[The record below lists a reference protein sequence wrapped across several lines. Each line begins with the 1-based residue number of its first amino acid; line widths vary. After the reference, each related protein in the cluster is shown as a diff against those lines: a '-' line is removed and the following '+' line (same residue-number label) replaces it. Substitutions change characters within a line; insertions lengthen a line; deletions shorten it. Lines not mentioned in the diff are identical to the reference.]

1 MSEETSPRDSNAEE
15 DALWHSYLAARDPK
29 IRTRLFEF
37 YLNTAH
43 KLAGYFYARRPD
55 RGAEFADYL
64 QYACVGLIESL
75 DRFEPGREAS
85 FSTFAS
91 YRIRGAILNGL
102 ERSTELAAQHAYRRQ
117 LEKERVSSLLDESH
131 STADPFEG
139 LVEVAIGMT
148 LGFALEDHGAANQE
162 SGGDPYR
169 TFALKN
175 LRERLLIIV
184 DALPER
190 ERQIIKW
197 HYFDHLE
204 FKVIGEVFKLSKG
217 RVSQLHARALKL
229 IREALHSIDRF
240 DLTL

>member
-1 MSEETSPRDSNAEE
+1 MEEIDLDNSKSEEE
-15 DALWHSYLAARDPK
+15 ALWRSYLVARDPK
-29 IRTRLFEF
+29 IRARLFER

-43 KLAGYFYARRPD
+43 KLAGYFFARRPD
-55 RGAEFADYL
+55 RGAEFSDYL

-75 DRFEPGREAS
+75 DRYEPGREAS

-102 ERSTELAAQHAYRRQ
+102 ERSTELAAQHAFRRQ
-117 LEKERVSSLLDESH
+117 LEKERVGSLLDESK
-131 STADPFEG
+131 SAADPFEG

-148 LGFALEDHGAANQE
+148 LGFALEDSGVAHEE
-162 SGGDPYR
+162 SGTDPYR
-169 TFALKN
+169 TFALKD
-175 LRERLLIIV
+175 LRERLLLVV

-204 FKVIGEVFKLSKG
+204 FKVISEVFRLSKG

-229 IREALHSIDRF
+229 AREALRSIDRF